1 MGHIQKLQ
9 SNDGHQ
15 FDAYV
20 AQPQATPRGGLV
32 LLQEIFGVNSH
43 IKEVADSYA
52 SEGYL
57 VVAIPTMSRI
67 QNNVELGYSEADI
80 ASGFEL
86 KLKVDALPGNPVM
99 NDIQAG
105 IDFAAKVGKVGIF
118 GFCWGGLLTWKSAA
132 ELTGLSAAVPYYGG
146 GIPNEANLQPK
157 CPVLAHFGDQDSYIP
172 MDSVEHFMKSHPE
185 VKTEIY
191 HANHGFNCNQRGS
204 YDETSAKLAKERTL
218 AFFKAHIG

>member
-1 MGHIQKLQ
+1 MGNFQKLVAK
-9 SNDGHQ
+9 DGHQ
-15 FDAYV
+15 FDAYI
-20 AQPQATPRGGLV
+20 AQPQSPPRGGLV

-52 SEGYL
+52 KEGYL

-67 QNNVELGYSEADI
+67 QNGVELGYTDADI

-86 KLKVDALPGNPVM
+86 KMKVDALPGNPVM

-105 IDFAAKVGKVGIF
+105 IDFAAKAGKVGIF

-132 ELTGLSAAVPYYGG
+132 QLDGLSAAAPYYGG

-172 MDSVEHFMKSHPE
+172 MDSVEQFMKSHPE

-204 YDETSAKLAKERTL
+204 YDEISAKLAKERTL

>member
-1 MGHIQKLQ
+1 MGNIQKLQ
-9 SNDGHQ
+9 SKDGHQ
-15 FDAYV
+15 FDAYI
-20 AQPQATPRGGLV
+20 AQPQSTPRGGLV

-57 VVAIPTMSRI
+57 VVAIPTMSRV
-67 QNNVELGYSEADI
+67 QNSVELGYSDADI

-86 KLKVDALPGNPVM
+86 KIKVDELPGNPVM

-105 IDFAAKVGKVGIF
+105 INFAAKAGKVGIF

-132 ELTGLSAAVPYYGG
+132 LLTGLSAAVPYYGG
-146 GIPNEANLQPK
+146 GIPNEVNLEPK
-157 CPVLAHFGDQDSYIP
+157 CPVLAHFGDQDAYIP
-172 MDSVEHFMKSHPE
+172 MDTVEQFMKSHPE
-185 VKTEIY
+185 VRVEIY

>member
-1 MGHIQKLQ
+1 MGNFQKLQ
-9 SNDGHQ
+9 SKDGHQ
-15 FDAYV
+15 FDAYI
-20 AQPQATPRGGLV
+20 AQPQSQARGGLV

-43 IKEVADSYA
+43 IREVADSYA
-52 SEGYL
+52 NEGYL
-57 VVAIPTMSRI
+57 VVAIPTMSRVE
-67 QNNVELGYSEADI
+67 NKVELGYSDSDVTI
-80 ASGFEL
+80 GFDL

-105 IDFAAKVGKVGIF
+105 IDFAAKAGKVGIF

-132 ELTGLSAAVPYYGG
+132 QLSGLSAAVPYYGG
-146 GIPNEANLQPK
+146 GIPNEANLQPQ

-172 MDSVEHFMKSHPE
+172 MESVADFMKSHPE

-204 YDETSAKLAKERTL
+204 YDEISAKLAKERTL
-218 AFFKAHIG
+218 AFFKTHIG